1 MPAPADIVRE
11 KLEAAVGWEWQEVED
26 LMELLIPMVPPG
38 PAKRQY
44 KQVNE
49 NYRRNNPDAAPAAWK
64 QLNEDE
70 QIASGAR
77 TIVNA
82 RIGSMI
88 ESGKLEVEREG
99 DRRRVRLRVRTE
111 VANTQGRCPTCNQ
124 HFPQATM
131 KLPQPSSQNRQRQ
144 RRRNG
149 VVVTRDIPQWRRQ
162 ETA

>member
-11 KLEAAVGWEWQEVED
+11 KLEAVVSWEWQDVED
-26 LMELLIPMVPPG
+26 LMEKLIPMVPPG
-38 PAKRQY
+38 RAKRQY
-44 KQVNE
+44 EQVNE
-49 NYRRNNPDAAPAAWK
+49 NYRRNNPDVAPVASK
-64 QLNEDE
+64 QLTEDE
-70 QIASGAR
+70 QIVSGAR
-77 TIVNA
+77 TLVNA

-111 VANTQGRCPTCNQ
+111 LADAQGRCPSCNQ
-124 HFPQATM
+124 HFPPATT
-131 KLPQPSSQNRQRQ
+131 KLPQALSPDRQRQ

-149 VVVTRDIPQWRRQ
+149 VVITRDVPQWRRR